1 MPRDAGSPRTCWFS
15 SAPAPDPAYGALV
28 VGGTEIARAC
38 EKHGRGLAGA
48 LRVYSAFRH
57 VARIAVE
64 RHAAAAAK
72 AAAAPGNGQPRPGG
86 RP

>member
-1 MPRDAGSPRTCWFS
+1 MTCWFCS
-15 SAPAPDPAYGALV
+15 VPVPDPAYGALV
-28 VGGTEIARAC
+28 VGGMEIARVC

-72 AAAAPGNGQPRPGG
+72 AASGNGGQPRPGG